1 MSASDS
7 RSGAA
12 RNCAS
17 WWKEGGREFGLDF
30 SGTSARCFRTYV
42 PYFSLASTFPLIIDW
57 MIAASEP
64 ALAEPLIAA
73 TEEKLTADSSPLW
86 ISDGLDAYGTA
97 LQARHCVLQTF
108 PRTGRPGRPRRPK
121 LVASPTLRYA
131 QVVKQ
136 RDERRRLIGVS
147 KRLVFGEVPLE
158 QVHTAYI
165 ERQNLNY
172 RHENRRLTRKTI
184 AFSKTAVALGHQLE
198 FHQAH
203 HNLARP
209 HRGVAQRVDVPIRGQ
224 VRRRWEKRTPAMA
237 AGLTDH
243 VWTLRELMSRRILS

>member
-1 MSASDS
+1 M
-7 RSGAA
+7 
-12 RNCAS
+12 
-17 WWKEGGREFGLDF
+17 L
-30 SGTSARCFRTYV
+30 
-42 PYFSLASTFPLIIDW
+42 
-57 MIAASEP
+57 AASEP
-64 ALAEPLIAA
+64 ALADPLIAA
-73 TEEKLTADSSPLW
+73 TEAKLAADAWPLW
-86 ISDGLDAYGTA
+86 ISDGLAAYGTA

-121 LVASPTLRYA
+121 LVAAPTLRYA

-136 RDERRRLIGVS
+136 RDDRGRLVGVS
-147 KRLVFGEVPLE
+147 KRVVFGDVPLE
-158 QVHTAYI
+158 QVHTAYV

-184 AFSKTAVALGHQLE
+184 GFSKTATALGHQLE

-203 HNLARP
+203 HNLVRS
-209 HRGVAQRVDVPIRGQ
+209 HRTLAQRVDVPSRGR
-224 VRRRWEKRTPAMA
+224 VRRRWAQRTPAMA

>member
-1 MSASDS
+1 M
-7 RSGAA
+7 
-12 RNCAS
+12 
-17 WWKEGGREFGLDF
+17 L
-30 SGTSARCFRTYV
+30 
-42 PYFSLASTFPLIIDW
+42 
-57 MIAASEP
+57 AASEP

-73 TEEKLTADSSPLW
+73 TEEKLAADAWPLW
-86 ISDGLDAYGTA
+86 VSDGLDAYGVA
-97 LQARHCVLQTF
+97 LQARHCLLQTF

-121 LVASPTLRYA
+121 LVACPELRYA

-136 RDERRRLIGVS
+136 RDERG
-147 KRLVFGEVPLE
+147 RLVGVIKRTVYGEVPLE
-158 QVHTAYI
+158 QVHTGYI

-184 AFSKTAVALGHQLE
+184 AFSKAVAALGQQLE

-203 HNLARP
+203 HNLVRP
-209 HRGVAQRVDVPIRGQ
+209 HRALAQRVDVQIKGR
-224 VRRRWEKRTPAMA
+224 VRRRWGKRSPAMA

>member
-1 MSASDS
+1 MDVCQKK
-7 RSGAA
+7 AA
-12 RNCAS
+12 APAGEPL
-17 WWKEGGREFGLDF
+17 EGEVWLG
-30 SGTSARCFRTYV
+30 V
-42 PYFSLASTFPLIIDW
+42 SLASTFRLIIAW
-57 MIAASEP
+57 LVAASEH

-73 TEEKLTADSSPLW
+73 TEAKLAPDASPLW
-86 ISDGLDAYGTA
+86 LSDGLAAYGAA

-121 LVASPTLRYA
+121 LVAAPTLRYA

-136 RDERRRLIGVS
+136 RDERGRLVGVS
-147 KRLVFGEVPLE
+147 KRVVFGAVPLE

-172 RHENRRLTRKTI
+172 RHENRRLTRKSI
-184 AFSKTAVALGHQLE
+184 AFSKTAAGLGHQLE

-203 HNLARP
+203 HNLVRP
-209 HRGVAQRVDVPIRGQ
+209 HRTLAQRVDVPIRGR
-224 VRRRWEKRTPAMA
+224 VRRRWAKHTPAMA
-237 AGLTDH
+237 AGLSDH

>member
-1 MSASDS
+1 M
-7 RSGAA
+7 
-12 RNCAS
+12 
-17 WWKEGGREFGLDF
+17 L
-30 SGTSARCFRTYV
+30 
-42 PYFSLASTFPLIIDW
+42 
-57 MIAASEP
+57 AASEP

-73 TEEKLTADSSPLW
+73 TEAKLAANAWPLW

-136 RDERRRLIGVS
+136 RDDRHRLVGVS
-147 KRLVFGEVPLE
+147 KRVVFGDVPLD
-158 QVHTAYI
+158 QVHTVYV

-172 RHENRRLTRKTI
+172 RHENRRLTRKTM
-184 AFSKTAVALGHQLE
+184 AFSKTAEGLGHQLE
-198 FHQAH
+198 LHQAH

-209 HRGVAQRVDVPIRGQ
+209 HRGLAQRVDVPITGR
-224 VRRRWEKRTPAMA
+224 VRRRWAKRTPAMA

-243 VWTLRELMSRRILS
+243 VWTMRELMSLRILS